1 MYKYIFTYSG
11 VLITNEKQLGVK
23 KQSTLHLTKK
33 KKKKKDCIQASEF
46 KMTTTF

>member
-33 KKKKKDCIQASEF
+33 KKKEKEKKRTAFRQVSL
-46 KMTTTF
+46 K